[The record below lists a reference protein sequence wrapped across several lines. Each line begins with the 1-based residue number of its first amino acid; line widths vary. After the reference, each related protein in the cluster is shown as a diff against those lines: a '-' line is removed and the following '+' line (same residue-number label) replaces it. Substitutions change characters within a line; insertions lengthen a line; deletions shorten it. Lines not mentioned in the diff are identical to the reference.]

1 MRCLN
6 QFRKSIRNRYAF
18 CAGLSVICALLVL
31 RTRFCLALTWGCSMQ
46 PTLRTGDLMI
56 VDRAAYRNDRPM
68 RGDLVIVSHRHQV
81 LVKRVVGLPG
91 EELEVRHGVVYVNGV
106 NVQDDADAIDEA
118 SALHIGKGVLLDGK
132 FAVLGD
138 NRSLPVE
145 QVVFAIV
152 TREELIGRVVVT
164 IKFREMLSFLRL

>member
-1 MRCLN
+1 ML
-6 QFRKSIRNRYAF
+6 
-18 CAGLSVICALLVL
+18 CAGLSVVCALLVL

-56 VDRAAYRNDRPM
+56 VERVVYRSDPPT
-68 RGDLVIVSHRHQV
+68 RGDLVIVSHRNQV

-106 NVQDDADAIDEA
+106 NIQDDAIDEV
-118 SALHIGKGVLLDGK
+118 SPLNIGKGVLLDGK

-152 TREELIGRVVVT
+152 TQDELVGRVVATV
-164 IKFREMLSFLRL
+164 KFREMFSFLRP